1 MAQGTLHINIE
12 MGQFIAETS
21 TRGGSE
27 SSGTSDITHDMDQ
40 VMADTS
46 TRERRTAPSGTG
58 VQASIIVI
66 PKVRKQ
72 LSVIDE
78 NSYTPHDVPIGP
90 YHDMCPSSGI
100 EKEKKDSVCHLRK
113 LSEQQRG
120 GGGLEG
126 LKEELEPLVRACYP
140 SSRRVGHMTTE
151 QLWTMLL
158 HDGCYL
164 LGCMVVYKGGNDV
177 NNDTSYGMPAS
188 SNNAVASTPAGND
201 QESGG
206 NNVNSGTTPH
216 GTPTS
221 SNNTTALT
229 PTGNDQ
235 ETSGNNVNSGAPHGM
250 PASSHNAAVSTP
262 TGSDQENSGAS
273 DHGTPASSNNTTA
286 STETGND
293 QETIENNVHN
303 GTPHGTNNAIQ
314 SSTQTPN
321 RIITSSCVHNNTV
334 VRDTVFLA
342 DNQIPFF
349 VLQKIHERVTGDTT
363 TSSVLKPIADYVQ
376 EVLQAQLYI
385 SKHRRPAPPLTPL
398 PSHLLHLLHFYLQP
412 TSPPPAMEENAA
424 RPRTSRWRRA
434 TEYCKY
440 GNVRFKRRVFKDNEK
455 WTFLDVRLQGGTL
468 WVPRLRVDGMT
479 WTVLRNLMALEELT
493 PNKPV
498 TAYCVF
504 MSQVACKV
512 EDVELLQH
520 EEILE
525 QFLVNDE
532 EVAQGFA
539 NLCKGVVL
547 DIDRDDRNYLK
558 PYWHELHTLCNYP
571 RNFMGS
577 FYHKYCRDPVY
588 LAAFII
594 AGFLFLFELAQVILP
609 LPVVQKHLQ

>member
-1 MAQGTLHINIE
+1 MD
-12 MGQFIAETS
+12 QFIAETS
-21 TRGGSE
+21 TREGGSE

-40 VMADTS
+40 IMADTS
-46 TRERRTAPSGTG
+46 TRERRTEPSGTG

-90 YHDMCPSSGI
+90 YHDMFPSSGI
-100 EKEKKDSVCHLRK
+100 EKEKKNSVSHLRK

-120 GGGLEG
+120 SGGGLED
-126 LKEELEPLVRACYP
+126 LKEELEPLVRAFYP
-140 SSRRVGHMTTE
+140 SGWRVGHMTTE

-164 LGCMVVYKGGNDV
+164 LCCMVDYKGGNDV

-293 QETIENNVHN
+293 QETIENNVNN
-303 GTPHGTNNAIQ
+303 GTPHGTNNAIE

-321 RIITSSCVHNNTV
+321 RIITSYCGVHNNTV

-363 TSSVLKPIADYVQ
+363 TSSVLKPIAGYVQ

-385 SKHRRPAPPLTPL
+385 SEHRRPAPPLTPL

-512 EDVELLQH
+512 EDVEFLQDQK
-520 EEILE
+520 ILE

-547 DIDRDDRNYLK
+547 DIDNDDRNYLK
-558 PYWHELHTLCNYP
+558 PYWHELETLCNYP